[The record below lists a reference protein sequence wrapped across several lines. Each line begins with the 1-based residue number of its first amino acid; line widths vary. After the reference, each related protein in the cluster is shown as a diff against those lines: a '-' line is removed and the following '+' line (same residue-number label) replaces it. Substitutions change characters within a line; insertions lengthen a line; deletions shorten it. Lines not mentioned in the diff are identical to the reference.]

1 MSRSYR
7 NKQEYIDNLR
17 TVIDAREDFKDL
29 EYHKHPSTQ
38 EEYLFMT
45 DIIGHVFMF
54 DITGM
59 RNEDIFHIMAMVE
72 CGQRPD
78 CFITDRNRMMELG
91 KMFN

>member
-1 MSRSYR
+1 MSRLYR

-29 EYHKHPSTQ
+29 VYHKNPTTQ
-38 EEYLFMT
+38 EEYLFLT

-59 RNEDIFHIMAMVE
+59 KNEQIYHIMAMVE
-72 CGQRPD
+72 CGHKPD
-78 CFITDRNRMMELG
+78 CFIADPNKMMELG
-91 KMFN
+91 KLFN

>member
-1 MSRSYR
+1 MSRLYR
-7 NKQEYIDNLR
+7 NKQEYIENLR

-72 CGQRPD
+72 CGQKPD
-78 CFITDRNRMMELG
+78 CFIADRDKRMELG
-91 KMFN
+91 KLFN

>member
-1 MSRSYR
+1 MSRLYR

-17 TVIDAREDFKDL
+17 TVIDAKEEFKDL
-29 EYHKHPSTQ
+29 TYHKNPTTQ

-59 RNEDIFHIMAMVE
+59 KNEDIFHVMAMVE
-72 CGQRPD
+72 CGQKPE
-78 CFITDRNRMMELG
+78 CFINDPHKMFELG
-91 KMFN
+91 KLFN

>member
-38 EEYLFMT
+38 EEYLFLS
-45 DIIGHVFMF
+45 DIVGRVFMF

-59 RNEDIFHIMAMVE
+59 QNDQIYHIMAMVE
-72 CGQRPD
+72 CGQKPD
-78 CFITDRNRMMELG
+78 CFITDPNKMMELG
-91 KMFN
+91 KLFN

>member
-1 MSRSYR
+1 MSRLYR

-29 EYHKHPSTQ
+29 VYHKNPTTQ
-38 EEYLFMT
+38 EEYLFLT

-59 RNEDIFHIMAMVE
+59 KNEQIYHIMAMVE
-72 CGQRPD
+72 CGHKPD
-78 CFITDRNRMMELG
+78 CFIADPKKMMELG
-91 KMFN
+91 KLFN